1 MAKGGQTVPVDR
13 RYLRLVSS
21 LQEGCGGVLPRLAYG
36 PGFPKP
42 KVTGSSPVGTAS
54 SFSHLLC
61 FNDLAACLC
70 KRDVMF
76 VTSVFLL

>member
-1 MAKGGQTVPVDR
+1 
-13 RYLRLVSS
+13 
-21 LQEGCGGVLPRLAYG
+21 
-36 PGFPKP
+36 
-42 KVTGSSPVGTAS
+42 
-54 SFSHLLC
+54 LC